1 MALAAVAPAMTSL
14 HRQRAA
20 ARQFVAGDVQHW
32 WLRSTGHGV
41 RTRISDDRVWLPYAV
56 WHYVEVSG
64 DTAVLHET
72 IPFLEGPALAPAE
85 AEAFY
90 QPTASEESA
99 PLFEHCA
106 RALDCSLSL
115 GSHGLPLFGTG
126 DWNDGMNRV
135 GEAGK
140 GESVWLGWF
149 LHATLT
155 AFAGLAD
162 SRGAA
167 DHARRWRSHAALL
180 QASLERD
187 GWDGEWYR
195 RGFFDDGSPLGSA
208 ANSECRIDAIA
219 QSWSVISGA
228 GDPSRQIRAMD
239 AVDQQLIRR
248 SDALALLFTPPFDRT
263 PLDPGYIKGYPPGIR
278 ENGGQYTHGALWS
291 VFAFAGL
298 GDGDRAHALFHL
310 LNPINHA
317 GTTDEVERYKVEP
330 YSVAADIYATEPH
343 VGRGG
348 WTWYTGSAGWMHRA
362 GLEAILGLQLRSP
375 HLILDPRLPPE
386 WPGFEIS
393 LRYRSSRYEIAIEN
407 PDGVGRGVAHTELDG
422 RPLAME
428 PSRIPLID
436 DGAAHGVRM
445 ILGGLPRR
453 SSDRLQKR
461 SSGQPL

>member
-1 MALAAVAPAMTSL
+1 SGSRVAFADLAGRQAAWTGDRREFLGRNGALERPAALAEDTPLSGRVGADLDPCAALQPPIELEPGATTEIVFFLGEAGSATEAAALIARYRAADLDAVFGAVAEHWGTLLGTVQVKTPDRSMDIMMNRWLLYQTVACRLWARSAFYQAGGAYGFRDQLQDCMALAAVDPAMTRAHL
-14 HRQRAA
+14 LRAA

-32 WLRSTGHGV
+32 WLPSTGHGV

-64 DTAVLHET
+64 DAAVLDET

-208 ANSECRIDAIA
+208 ASSECRIDAIA

-228 GDPSRQIRAMD
+228 GDPDRQARAMD
-239 AVDQQLIRR
+239 AVDAQLIRR
-248 SDALALLFTPPFDRT
+248 SDGLALLFTPPFDQT
-263 PLDPGYIKGYPPGIR
+263 PLDPGYIKGYPPGI
-278 ENGGQYTHGALWS
+278 
-291 VFAFAGL
+291 
-298 GDGDRAHALFHL
+298 
-310 LNPINHA
+310 
-317 GTTDEVERYKVEP
+317 
-330 YSVAADIYATEPH
+330 
-343 VGRGG
+343 
-348 WTWYTGSAGWMHRA
+348 
-362 GLEAILGLQLRSP
+362 
-375 HLILDPRLPPE
+375 
-386 WPGFEIS
+386 
-393 LRYRSSRYEIAIEN
+393 
-407 PDGVGRGVAHTELDG
+407 
-422 RPLAME
+422 
-428 PSRIPLID
+428 
-436 DGAAHGVRM
+436 
-445 ILGGLPRR
+445 
-453 SSDRLQKR
+453 
-461 SSGQPL
+461 